1 MDTQIERIYELRK
14 LLEKYSYEYYV
25 LDNPTVSDAEYDR
38 LMQELISLE
47 EQNPNID
54 SSSSISKRVGGKVLD
69 EFEKI
74 KHKRM
79 MLSLGNAFNEED
91 LRAFDKRVKELSG
104 LNNIDYVCELKIDG
118 LAMAVQYNNGVIE
131 YGATRGDGN
140 IGEVVTENV
149 KTVRDI
155 PLSINENKEIEVR
168 GEVYMSKHVLD
179 KLNKKKE
186 AIGEELFANA
196 RNAAAGSIRQLDS
209 RIAAERSLSNFMY
222 YFVNASD
229 FNIRYHSDALLKLKE
244 LGFTVNPN
252 YRVCH
257 GIDEVLSYIEEYTKI
272 RPTLGYDIDGIVIK
286 VNDMS
291 LYDEIGYTVKTPKW
305 AIAYKFPPEEVTT
318 RLKDIIFTV
327 GRTGKITPNA
337 VLEPVRVAGSVVS
350 RATLHNED
358 FVVDKD
364 IRIGDYVI
372 LRKAGDVIPEVVA
385 PIINRRNGLEIK
397 FKMAEFCPICGS
409 KLIRRNDEAAHF
421 CTNDN
426 CDRKNIEKIIHYC
439 SKDALDI
446 EGLGDKIIENFY
458 NIGVLKNINDI
469 YLLSNYKDK
478 IIQLDG
484 FGEKSINN
492 ILNSIEES
500 KKASLE
506 KLLVGLGIKEVG
518 VKGAKILA
526 KKFRNIDQ
534 IGVAS
539 LEDLTNINDIGPVMA
554 SSIYNTFRNEEFR
567 NLIQNF
573 RFYGVNFDYLG
584 SEEIVDESN
593 PFFNKTCVLTGT
605 LSSMGRNEASAI
617 LESKGAKVSGSVSK
631 KTDFVICGIDAGSKL
646 TTALSLGVRVIYEE
660 EFLEMIK

>member
-1 MDTQIERIYELRK
+1 
-14 LLEKYSYEYYV
+14 
-25 LDNPTVSDAEYDR
+25 
-38 LMQELISLE
+38 
-47 EQNPNID
+47 
-54 SSSSISKRVGGKVLD
+54 
-69 EFEKI
+69 
-74 KHKRM
+74 
-79 MLSLGNAFNEED
+79 
-91 LRAFDKRVKELSG
+91 
-104 LNNIDYVCELKIDG
+104 
-118 LAMAVQYNNGVIE
+118 
-131 YGATRGDGN
+131 
-140 IGEVVTENV
+140 
-149 KTVRDI
+149 
-155 PLSINENKEIEVR
+155 
-168 GEVYMSKHVLD
+168 
-179 KLNKKKE
+179 
-186 AIGEELFANA
+186 
-196 RNAAAGSIRQLDS
+196 
-209 RIAAERSLSNFMY
+209 
-222 YFVNASD
+222 
-229 FNIRYHSDALLKLKE
+229 
-244 LGFTVNPN
+244 
-252 YRVCH
+252 
-257 GIDEVLSYIEEYTKI
+257 
-272 RPTLGYDIDGIVIK
+272 
-286 VNDMS
+286 
-291 LYDEIGYTVKTPKW
+291 
-305 AIAYKFPPEEVTT
+305 
-318 RLKDIIFTV
+318 
-327 GRTGKITPNA
+327 
-337 VLEPVRVAGSVVS
+337 
-350 RATLHNED
+350 
-358 FVVDKD
+358 
-364 IRIGDYVI
+364 
-372 LRKAGDVIPEVVA
+372 
-385 PIINRRNGLEIK
+385 
-397 FKMAEFCPICGS
+397 MAEFCPICGS